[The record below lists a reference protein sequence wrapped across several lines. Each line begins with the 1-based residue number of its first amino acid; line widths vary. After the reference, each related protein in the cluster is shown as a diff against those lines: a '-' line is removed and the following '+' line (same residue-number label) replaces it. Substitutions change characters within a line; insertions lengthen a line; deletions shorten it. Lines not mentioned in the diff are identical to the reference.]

1 MTRATLLLL
10 ILLLVVAPSAA
21 QDPTT
26 PTPLKWG
33 GDAEGGAPYLLPDL
47 QDPRRIIG
55 FEVDLMAAL
64 AGRLGRQSLFVQNQ
78 WDGLIPGLLRG
89 NYDLAVN
96 GLELTA
102 DRRARISFS
111 IPYYACGEQ
120 LSVRA
125 DEQSITSLADLK
137 GRAVGTLKFSLAQR
151 MLEAEVGIDI
161 RTYENQ
167 NNAYDDLAIG
177 RLEAVLMDWPIAV
190 YYSSPHPGLKFAGP
204 VIGAIEYGI
213 GVRPDDPALLA
224 QVNAG
229 LLELMRSGELQR
241 IYEKWGIWNS
251 ETGQL
256 FARLTSAGAK
266 STALA
271 EYAGLVT
278 QKLTWRDRLRRYAT
292 YLRPMLLQGVPMTLL
307 ISLLGMALAMALG
320 LLIALLNLYASRPLT
335 WLARLY
341 VELFRG
347 TPLLIQL
354 YLIFY
359 GLPNIGI
366 RLTPLAAAVIG
377 LGLNYAAY
385 EAENYR
391 AGILAIPPGQMEA
404 ALSLGLT
411 RLQALRH
418 IIVPQAVRLVIPPVT
433 NDFIALFK
441 DSSIVSV
448 ITMVEL
454 TKVYGQLASTY
465 YDYIGAGIIA
475 ALLYLL
481 MGLPFVRL
489 ARWAE
494 RRRSLHY

>member
-1 MTRATLLLL
+1 M
-10 ILLLVVAPSAA
+10 
-21 QDPTT
+21 
-26 PTPLKWG
+26 
-33 GDAEGGAPYLLPDL
+33 
-47 QDPRRIIG
+47 
-55 FEVDLMAAL
+55 
-64 AGRLGRQSLFVQNQ
+64 
-78 WDGLIPGLLRG
+78 
-89 NYDLAVN
+89 
-96 GLELTA
+96 
-102 DRRARISFS
+102 
-111 IPYYACGEQ
+111 
-120 LSVRA
+120 
-125 DEQSITSLADLK
+125 
-137 GRAVGTLKFSLAQR
+137 
-151 MLEAEVGIDI
+151 AEVGIDI

-377 LGLNYAAY
+377 LGLNYAELSCWNSCHSARPDGGRTL
-385 EAENYR
+385 AWADAPSGPPPHHRSAGGPACHSTGHQRFHRPLQGLIDRLCHHHGR
-391 AGILAIPPGQMEA
+391 ADE
-404 ALSLGLT
+404 GLWPA
-411 RLQALRH
+411 RL
-418 IIVPQAVRLVIPPVT
+418 
-433 NDFIALFK
+433 D
-441 DSSIVSV
+441 
-448 ITMVEL
+448 
-454 TKVYGQLASTY
+454 
-465 YDYIGAGIIA
+465 
-475 ALLYLL
+475 LL
-481 MGLPFVRL
+481 
-489 ARWAE
+489 
-494 RRRSLHY
+494 

>member
-1 MTRATLLLL
+1 MTRYLLHAILLLL
-10 ILLLVVAPSAA
+10 LPAGPVCA
-21 QDPTT
+21 QDLT
-26 PTPLKWG
+26 WG
-33 GDAEGGAPYLLPDL
+33 GDAEGGAPYLLPDP
-47 QDPRRIIG
+47 QAPRRIIG
-55 FEVDLMAAL
+55 FEVDLMNAL
-64 AGRLGRQSLFVQNQ
+64 ARQLGRRSVFVQNQ

-96 GLELTA
+96 GLEITP
-102 DRRARISFS
+102 DRREQISFS
-111 IPYYACGEQ
+111 LPYYACGEQ

-125 DEQSITSLADLK
+125 GPAAEGSFTSLADLK
-137 GRAVGTLKFSLAQR
+137 GRSVGTLKFSLAQR
-151 MLEAEVGIDI
+151 MLEEAGGIDV
-161 RTYENQ
+161 RSYENQ

-177 RLEAVLMDWPIAV
+177 RLDAVLMDWPIAV
-190 YYSSPHPGLKFAGP
+190 YYSSPNPRLKFAGP
-204 VIGAIEYGI
+204 VIGAMEYGI
-213 GVRPDDPALLA
+213 GIRPDNPELQQQVNEALLS
-224 QVNAG
+224 
-229 LLELMRSGELQR
+229 LMKNGELQR
-241 IYEKWGIWNS
+241 IYEKWGIWNP
-251 ETGQL
+251 ETAQL
-256 FARLTSAGAK
+256 FTRLTTEAAAP
-266 STALA
+266 T
-271 EYAGLVT
+271 GLRDYTKVVT
-278 QKLTWRDRLRRYAT
+278 RQLTWRERLRRYAT
-292 YLRPMLLQGVPMTLL
+292 YLPPMLLQGVPMTLL
-307 ISLLGMALAMALG
+307 ISLLGMALAVVLG
-320 LLIALLNLYASRPLT
+320 LIIALLNLYATRPLA

-366 RLTPLAAAVIG
+366 RLSPLAAAVIG
-377 LGLNYAAY
+377 LGLNYGAY

-391 AGILAIPPGQMEA
+391 AGILAIPRGQMEA

-418 IIVPQAVRLVIPPVT
+418 VIVPQALRLVIPPVT

-454 TKVYGQLASTY
+454 TKVYGQLAATY
-465 YDYIGAGIIA
+465 YDYIGAGVIA

-481 MGLPFVRL
+481 LGLPFVRL

-494 RRRSLHY
+494 RRMKT